1 MTGRRPSS
9 TPAEGRGRRGS
20 ALILVLVMT
29 LSLAGL
35 AVSAV
40 LLTSSSSLVQ
50 RYYDKA
56 KDYRLYALA
65 AIGRAKSSVQRD
77 TTVSIPGDTAYTALS
92 AATIADA
99 SGNTNATIKVNAYA
113 GYTGDTG
120 GTYIPFLSVLAQAYD
135 TQGVRSVQRADLQ
148 SEAFSRYALFVDSF
162 PSTTV
167 LPSGLH
173 IRGPS
178 YGNRNWISAAT
189 PGTAYYDTLSVVGT
203 ISGAS
208 TYAGRGVAVT
218 SAQRIKWPT
227 STSLASLST
236 LASAGGMSFAQV
248 GTTTTSFATAGGT
261 NVSGDMSGSSARSG
275 TALRFRPVDVNA
287 NGTIDADEGFF
298 MVFDLATGMDTANLR
313 VDPVASGSY
322 ASRPSRCPMINGSCL
337 NMAILNQC
345 GLLATIGGRKE
356 FFPVTRFRE
365 QWVRQR
371 VRGATAP
378 AVTDAD
384 TLAMRGMGGVTPSTP
399 DTTALMKVLG
409 FGTGYSRCF
418 PAGSPYLMPVSY
430 THLRAHET

>member
-1 MTGRRPSS
+1 
-9 TPAEGRGRRGS
+9 
-20 ALILVLVMT
+20 MT

-167 LPSGLH
+167 LPLWH
-173 IRGPS
+173 
-178 YGNRNWISAAT
+178 
-189 PGTAYYDTLSVVGT
+189 
-203 ISGAS
+203 
-208 TYAGRGVAVT
+208 
-218 SAQRIKWPT
+218 
-227 STSLASLST
+227 
-236 LASAGGMSFAQV
+236 
-248 GTTTTSFATAGGT
+248 
-261 NVSGDMSGSSARSG
+261 
-275 TALRFRPVDVNA
+275 
-287 NGTIDADEGFF
+287 
-298 MVFDLATGMDTANLR
+298 
-313 VDPVASGSY
+313 
-322 ASRPSRCPMINGSCL
+322 
-337 NMAILNQC
+337 
-345 GLLATIGGRKE
+345 
-356 FFPVTRFRE
+356 
-365 QWVRQR
+365 
-371 VRGATAP
+371 AP
-378 AVTDAD
+378 Q
-384 TLAMRGMGGVTPSTP
+384 
-399 DTTALMKVLG
+399 
-409 FGTGYSRCF
+409 
-418 PAGSPYLMPVSY
+418 
-430 THLRAHET
+430 